1 MARTDNLTNF
11 LTDVA
16 DSIRSK
22 KQTTG
27 KVNAN
32 DFDVEID
39 SIASKPT
46 KGFFLDEFNS
56 EGRPTKLEV
65 IGMTGLPVYCCS
77 NMYNVSVQIN
87 GRYDQGFFR
96 DLKTVQLDNKCT
108 YLNSSC
114 FQNCIK
120 LTNIN
125 TKLIKRVY
133 FNSFYNCQSLVSLD
147 LSNVEY
153 IGSTGYGTST
163 GSAFGSCKNLESIV
177 LPDSYNLV
185 GSSNFN
191 GCSKLNLDKLPSN
204 MTTIPNNT
212 FSGCSSLTLN
222 KLPEALTSIGNSAFE
237 NCSSLAITSL
247 PESLTTIG
255 ASAFKKCHNITIDK
269 LPDGLTN
276 LGAYAFESDNL
287 ITISKIPDGVKV
299 LGNCVFSGCNN
310 IKKIS
315 ALNVTEISSGSSS
328 NYGAF
333 YNCTG
338 LKQVWIGSS
347 ISNSKIY
354 RYSFKGCTNLEKIY
368 IDLPRETVESFTNY
382 QYAFMD
388 DTSKTNII
396 VCNDDEGFI
405 TIEDFDALEV

>member
-1 MARTDNLTNF
+1 MARTDNLNNF

-56 EGRPTKLEV
+56 DGRPTKLEV

-77 NMYNVSVQIN
+77 NIYNVSVQIN

-96 DLKTVQLDNKCT
+96 DLKTVQLDSKCM
-108 YLNSSC
+108 YLNSFC
-114 FQNCIK
+114 FQNCVK

-133 FNSFYNCQSLVSLD
+133 FNSFNNCQSLVSLD

-153 IGSTGYGTST
+153 IGSIGYGTST
-163 GSAFGSCKNLESIV
+163 GYAFNGCKNLERLI

-185 GSSNFN
+185 GNGNFN
-191 GCSKLNLDKLPSN
+191 GCSKLNLDKIPSN

-222 KLPEALTSIGNSAFE
+222 KLPEALTSIGSSAFE
-237 NCSSLAITSL
+237 NCSNLAITSL
-247 PESLTTIG
+247 PESITTIKDN
-255 ASAFKKCHNITIDK
+255 AFRKCSNITLDK
-269 LPDGLTN
+269 LPDSLTSI
-276 LGAYAFESDNL
+276 GTYAFESDSL

-299 LGNCVFSGCNN
+299 LGSCVFSGCNN

-315 ALNVTEISSGSSS
+315 ALNVTEIASYNST
-328 NYGAF
+328 YGAF

-368 IDLPRETVESFTNY
+368 INLPRETVESFTSY

-405 TIEDFDALEV
+405 TIEEFDALEV